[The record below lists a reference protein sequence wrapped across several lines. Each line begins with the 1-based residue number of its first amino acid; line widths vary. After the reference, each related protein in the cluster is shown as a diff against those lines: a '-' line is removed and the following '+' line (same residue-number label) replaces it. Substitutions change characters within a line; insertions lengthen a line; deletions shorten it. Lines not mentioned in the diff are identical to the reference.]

1 MATELA
7 RRAEA
12 RHPGWVVV
20 WGAYRRA
27 YTAWA
32 AWSSGPLLVEAAT
45 VAALSAAIRAA
56 ERAPI
61 LPAPA
66 HASGR
71 PDGLPAPGAVGVPA
85 AGEVNVPVA
94 LRAAPPGE
102 GPVPVDH
109 PAATG
114 TGPQS
119 EPATT
124 ASRRGA
130 HRPGHRRQ
138 RARARPWRR
147 SRRFRPA

>member
-32 AWSSGPLLVEAAT
+32 AWSPAPLLVEAAT

-56 ERAPI
+56 ERSPV
-61 LPAPA
+61 LPAA
-66 HASGR
+66 DAMN
-71 PDGLPAPGAVGVPA
+71 VPA
-85 AGEVNVPVA
+85 AG
-94 LRAAPPGE
+94 RAVPPGE

-138 RARARPWRR
+138 RARARLWRR